1 MYHNTLEIS
10 MSKFKHSKLRNT
22 GLLFEFLLRQVT
34 VDVLNKKKESPAL
47 KIIKSQFNEHTE
59 MGKELAL
66 YNMLV
71 TKKFK
76 SDKKADFFLSEVI
89 RQRGKLN
96 NTSLRREKYNVIA
109 SIKEHYSVNQLF
121 SSKVPNYKLFASI
134 YKLFEGI
141 SELDADEKTESYF
154 IIIENVTTLKSKKE
168 SSYIPEDFKDK
179 DLRILSYKTL
189 LEKFNKKYT
198 NLSDE
203 QKKVLKEYISNI
215 SNTNNFSVFVERQ
228 IPKLKTK
235 LNDKVKKVKDK
246 VLRIKLKEAINCVD
260 KFCLNESKQTDD
272 NSVVQLLRYYE
283 LDKELSKV

>member
-1 MYHNTLEIS
+1 

-47 KIIKSQFNEHTE
+47 KIIKGKFNEHTE
-59 MGKELAL
+59 LGKELAL
-66 YNMLV
+66 YNLIV
-71 TKKFK
+71 SKKFK

-96 NTSLRREKYNVIA
+96 NMNLRREKYNVIA
-109 SIKEHYSVNQLF
+109 SIKESYDVNQLF
-121 SSKVPNYKLFASI
+121 SSKVPNYKVFASV

-141 SELDADEKTESYF
+141 NEMGADEKTESYF
-154 IIIENVTTLKSKKE
+154 IVIENVTTLKHKKNK
-168 SSYIPEDFKDK
+168 SYMPEEFKDK

-198 NLSDE
+198 NLSDK
-203 QKKVLKEYISNI
+203 QKHVLKEYISNI
-215 SNTNNFSVFVERQ
+215 SNTNNFSVFVETQ
-228 IPKLKTK
+228 IPKLKKK
-235 LNDKVKKVKDK
+235 LNTKVKKVKDK
-246 VLRIKLKEAINCVD
+246 VLRIKLREAVNCVN

-283 LDKELSKV
+283 LDKELDKI

>member
-1 MYHNTLEIS
+1 
-10 MSKFKHSKLRNT
+10 MSRFKHSKLRNT

-59 MGKELAL
+59 MGRELAL

-89 RQRGKLN
+89 RQRGRLN

-109 SIKEHYSVNQLF
+109 SIKDHYNVNQLF
-121 SSKVPNYKLFASI
+121 SSKVPNYKVFASI

-141 SELDADEKTESYF
+141 SELSADEKTESYF

-168 SSYIPEDFKDK
+168 RSYIPEDFKDK

-203 QKKVLKEYISNI
+203 QKLVLKEYISNI

-228 IPKLKTK
+228 IPKLKNK
-235 LNDKVKKVKDK
+235 LNNKVTKIKDK
-246 VLRIKLKEAINCVD
+246 VLRIKLKESINCVN

-283 LDKELSKV
+283 LDKELSKI

>member
-1 MYHNTLEIS
+1 

-47 KIIKSQFNEHTE
+47 KIIKNKFNEHTE
-59 MGKELAL
+59 IGKELAL
-66 YNMLV
+66 YNLIM

-89 RQRGKLN
+89 RQRGRLN
-96 NTSLRREKYNVIA
+96 NATLRREKYNIIA
-109 SIKEHYSVNQLF
+109 SIKESYDVNQLF
-121 SSKVPNYKLFASI
+121 SSKVPNYKVFASV

-141 SELDADEKTESYF
+141 NEMGADEKTESYF
-154 IIIENVTTLKSKKE
+154 IIIENVTTLKHTKNK
-168 SSYIPEDFKDK
+168 SYVPEEFKDK

-203 QKKVLKEYISNI
+203 QKHVLKEYISNI
-215 SNTNNFSVFVERQ
+215 SNTNNFSIFVETQ
-228 IPKLKTK
+228 IPKLKKK
-235 LNDKVKKVKDK
+235 LNGKVKKVKDK
-246 VLRIKLKEAINCVD
+246 VLKIKLQEAINCVD

>member
-1 MYHNTLEIS
+1 

-59 MGKELAL
+59 MGRELAL

-203 QKKVLKEYISNI
+203 QKHVLKEYISNI
-215 SNTNNFSVFVERQ
+215 SNTNNFSIFVETQ
-228 IPKLKTK
+228 IPKLKKK
-235 LNDKVKKVKDK
+235 LNGKVKKVKDK
-246 VLRIKLKEAINCVD
+246 VLKIKLQEAINCVD

-283 LDKELSKV
+283 LDKELDKV

>member
-1 MYHNTLEIS
+1 
-10 MSKFKHSKLRNT
+10 MSRFKHSKLRNT

-89 RQRGKLN
+89 RQRGRLN

-109 SIKEHYSVNQLF
+109 SIKDHYNVNQLF
-121 SSKVPNYKLFASI
+121 SSKVPNYKVFASI

-141 SELDADEKTESYF
+141 SELSADEKTESYF

-168 SSYIPEDFKDK
+168 RSYIPEDFKDK

-203 QKKVLKEYISNI
+203 QKLVLKEYISNI

-228 IPKLKTK
+228 RPKLKNK
-235 LNDKVKKVKDK
+235 LNNKVTKIKDK
-246 VLRIKLKEAINCVD
+246 VLRIKLKESINCVN

-283 LDKELSKV
+283 LDKELSKI